1 MADSRP
7 MQGTSLG
14 FIAGYVDT
22 LGFIA
27 LFGLFTAHVTGNFVT
42 LGSALVFGTSGAL
55 AKTLAL
61 PMFCA
66 AVFGS
71 RLLAFRLQRAGRRP
85 FLSLLRV
92 QVLLLTICAA
102 LAVGLGPIGD
112 PDAWPGLVV
121 GMLLV
126 AAMAIQNAAHRIY
139 LAQSPPSTIMTG
151 STVQIM
157 IDLADLTHG
166 VGPETTANTQARL
179 KRLSAS
185 VVVFASGCALAA
197 LLYARLGEW
206 CFCLLPVFGLATLMM
221 RAEIAAV
228 ESR

>member
-1 MADSRP
+1 MRS
-7 MQGTSLG
+7 SLPG
-14 FIAGYVDT
+14 VQSLTAGYADAS
-22 LGFIA
+22 GFLA
-27 LFGLFTAHVTGNFVT
+27 LKGLFTAHVTGNFVT

-61 PMFCA
+61 PMFCT

-92 QVLLLTICAA
+92 QVLLLTICAV
-102 LAVGLGPIGD
+102 LAIGLGPIGD

-121 GMLLV
+121 GLLLV

-157 IDLADLTHG
+157 IDLADLAHG
-166 VGPETTANTQARL
+166 LGPETTANTRARL
-179 KRLSAS
+179 GRLSAS
-185 VVVFASGCALAA
+185 VIVFASGCALAA